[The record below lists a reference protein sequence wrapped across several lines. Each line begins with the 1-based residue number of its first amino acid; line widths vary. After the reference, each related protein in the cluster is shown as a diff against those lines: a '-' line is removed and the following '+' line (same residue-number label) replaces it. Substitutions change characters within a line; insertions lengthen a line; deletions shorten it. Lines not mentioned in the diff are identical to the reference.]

1 MTVVYILHT
10 KWSLV
15 NLGELDGLETQVV
28 YHATALAVSEGVRG
42 NTVLIN
48 WPDSPLVCIG
58 FHQSVDLEIDMDY
71 CETNGIPF
79 YRRACGGGTV
89 LLDGDQIFY
98 QVVSYLDT
106 PGIAW
111 KVDKFYEQLL
121 APVVK
126 TYQDLGVN
134 AQYRPVND
142 IVVGG
147 RKISGNGA
155 ATFESAMVLVGNFIM
170 DFPRKLMARILKV
183 PNEKFRDKVVK
194 SLEAGVTSLK
204 DELGN
209 IPSRNEIIET
219 YVRNFEA
226 LIGINFEWDELDER
240 TFEIMDELKQE
251 YLTDEWLFQVSKRSP
266 QLVKNVKI
274 SGELQ
279 VIQSL
284 YKAPG
289 GLIRIL
295 MELEHMTIKDILIT
309 GDFWMFPG
317 HSIKMLEKTLRG
329 TKVEPRKLLQ
339 KVTKFYEYQKV
350 QAPGTT
356 PENFVAAIMQGVETV
371 KNH

>member
-1 MTVVYILHT
+1 MQAK

-28 YHATALAVSEGVRG
+28 YHATALAVSEGARR

-48 WPDSPLVCIG
+48 WPDNPLVCVG

-71 CETNGIPF
+71 CKTKGIPF
-79 YRRACGGGTV
+79 YRRSCGGGAV
-89 LLDGDQIFY
+89 LLDRDQIFY
-98 QVVSYLDT
+98 QVVAHLDT
-106 PGIAW
+106 PGIVR

-155 ATFESAMVLVGNFIM
+155 ATFESAMVLVGNFIL

-183 PNEKFRDKVVK
+183 PSEKFRDKVVK

-204 DELGN
+204 DELGS
-209 IPSRNEIIET
+209 IPPRSEIIET
-219 YVRNFEA
+219 YERNFEA
-226 LIGINFEWDELDER
+226 KIGIDFEWGELDER
-240 TFEIMDELKQE
+240 TFEIMDKLKQE
-251 YLTDEWLFQVSKRSP
+251 YQTDEWLYQVSKRNP
-266 QLVKNVKI
+266 QLVKSVKI
-274 SGELQ
+274 SGSLQ

-289 GLIRIL
+289 GLIRLL
-295 MELEHMTIKDILIT
+295 MEIELEIIKDILIT
-309 GDFWMFPG
+309 GDFWMLPERSVSG
-317 HSIKMLEKTLRG
+317 LEKTLRG
-329 TKVEPRKLLQ
+329 VKIEPRKL
-339 KVTKFYEYQKV
+339 KKIITDFYEQNKV

-356 PENFVAAIMQGVETV
+356 PEDFVETIMQGVESI
-371 KNH
+371 KNQ